1 MSVIDTLIT
10 DRTEQDVVDWQ
21 TLKDVEY
28 SLMTLNQKSMWDS
41 DMKGSY
47 NISDLNRVAQ
57 ALIYLKNELNGY
69 GYYVPTLTAKTDW
82 VVTDIPTITQMSNY
96 LTDVSNLR
104 NVLSLPSDTP
114 TVPTTMN
121 LFTYSEANDIENI
134 CVIIENIIY
143 KITQSFYRLNAG
155 PNNWCGNGYRIPTP

>member
-10 DRTEQDVVDWQ
+10 DRTEQDVVEWQ

-28 SLMTLNQKSMWDS
+28 SLMSLDQKSKWDS
-41 DMKGSY
+41 DMKGCY
-47 NISDLNRVAQ
+47 NYSDLNRVAQ

-69 GYYVPTLTAKTDW
+69 GYYVPTLTVKTDW
-82 VVTDIPTITQMSNY
+82 VVTDIPTTTQMSNY

-114 TVPTTMN
+114 NVPSTMN
-121 LFTYSEANDIENI
+121 LFTYNEANDIEKLLCEIERNI
-134 CVIIENIIY
+134 TNMTVAWHYSGELY
-143 KITQSFYRLNAG
+143 SG
-155 PNNWCGNGYRIPTP
+155 EV